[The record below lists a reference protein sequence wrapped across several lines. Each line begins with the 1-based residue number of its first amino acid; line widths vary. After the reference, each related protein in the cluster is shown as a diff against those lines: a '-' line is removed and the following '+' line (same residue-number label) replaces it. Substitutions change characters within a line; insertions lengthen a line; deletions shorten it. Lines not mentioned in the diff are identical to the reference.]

1 MACGALTATAA
12 SPYIA
17 KVHDFMP
24 APGQFVNMTPEWES
38 GMTREALLA
47 AVEESIAGAST
58 GEAEPGMISLGSFGG
73 YVVFSFDHP
82 VVNVAGEADFRIYGN
97 AYAAGAA
104 NDGGS
109 SEPGI
114 VMVSVD
120 ANGNGIADDPWY
132 ELAGSAY
139 NDPATHHD
147 FSVTYYRPEAGHT
160 AVLDPDRKYVTD
172 ATYIR
177 WTASDGSEGYL
188 PKISFHPQ
196 SYWPEWIDADL
207 LTFTGT
213 RLASNAVI
221 ESGNVFQP
229 FFGWGYADN
238 RPDSSDP
245 GFNIDNAVD
254 SDGNPVKLAAIDFI
268 KVYTGQLQQCA
279 HLGESSTEI
288 TGGEDL
294 HPDAEV
300 GTSVADIA
308 ADRVSISVSPVG
320 HGRYLITSPAETAAR
335 IYSTAGV
342 EVKVVSIAEGAS
354 TLDLSDLP
362 SGLYIM
368 AAGTT
373 VVKLHR

>member
-1 MACGALTATAA
+1 MVCGAFTAYGA

-24 APGQFVNMTPEWES
+24 APGQFVNMTPEWET
-38 GMTREALLA
+38 GMTRESLLA
-47 AVEESIAGAST
+47 AVEESIAGAAT

-82 VVNVAGEADFRIYGN
+82 IVNVAGEADFRIYGN
-97 AYAAGAA
+97 AYAAGTS

-120 ANGNGIADDPWY
+120 ANGNGIADDAWY

-139 NDPATHHD
+139 NEPSTLHD
-147 FSVTYYRPEAGHT
+147 FSVTYYRPDANHT
-160 AVLDPDRKYVTD
+160 PTLDPDRKYVTD

-188 PKISFHPQ
+188 PKISFHTQ
-196 SYWPEWIDADL
+196 SYWPEWIDADRM
-207 LTFTGT
+207 TFTGT
-213 RLASNAVI
+213 RLPSTAVI
-221 ESGNVFQP
+221 EAGNVFQP

-238 RPDSSDP
+238 RPNSSDP

-254 SDGNPVKLAAIDFI
+254 SEGNPVKLAAIDFI
-268 KVYTGQLQQCA
+268 KVCTGQLQQCA

-294 HPDAEV
+294 HPDATV
-300 GTSVADIA
+300 GTSVADIS
-308 ADRVSISVSPVG
+308 ADPVSISVSPAG
-320 HGRYLITSPAETAAR
+320 DGLYITTSSTEISAT

-342 EVKVVSIAEGAS
+342 QVKRATIAEGVS
-354 TLDLSDLP
+354 TLDLSALP

-368 AAGTT
+368 TAGTT
-373 VVKLHR
+373 VVKLYR